1 MWIAKYLIGIAVL
14 VSTST
19 ACFAEVCD
27 YRPSHLLGKN
37 GSKVALGSATG
48 AGAVGGIST
57 AAGFYTL
64 VHASSG
70 LTMLGST
77 AAGASAAGT
86 VGIIG
91 GTAGVVGSTAAVVLN
106 PLFWI
111 PALVLGAG
119 GSGYE
124 AVCAYLVD
132 ERITDPDE
140 VLKVMQD
147 FQKHADKDYFNLVSG
162 SLTPFIE
169 LKDQDGQKKSYKVA
183 DLYIVEGVLMHRDFG
198 RNSTLGRIVFVPV
211 APEET
216 ELERTMVEAAFPAE

>member
-1 MWIAKYLIGIAVL
+1 MWIAKYLIKTVVL
-14 VSTST
+14 MSSAT

-27 YRPSHLLGKN
+27 YRPSHLLGDS

-48 AGAVGGIST
+48 AGTVGGIST

-91 GTAGVVGSTAAVVLN
+91 GTGGVIGSTAAVVLN
-106 PLFWI
+106 PLLWI

-119 GSGYE
+119 GIGYD

-147 FQKHADKDYFNLVSG
+147 FEKHADKNYFKLVNR
-162 SLTPFIE
+162 SLNPFIE
-169 LKDQDGQKKSYKVA
+169 LKDQDGERKSYKVA
-183 DLYIVEGVLMHRDFG
+183 DLYVVEGVLMHRDFG
-198 RNSTLGRIVFVPV
+198 RNTKLGRIAYVPV
-211 APEET
+211 AP
-216 ELERTMVEAAFPAE
+216 